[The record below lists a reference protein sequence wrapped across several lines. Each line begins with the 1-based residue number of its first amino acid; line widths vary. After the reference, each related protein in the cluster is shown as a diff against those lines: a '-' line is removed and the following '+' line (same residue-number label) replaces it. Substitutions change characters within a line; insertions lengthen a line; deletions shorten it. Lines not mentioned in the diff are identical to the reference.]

1 MSLLR
6 MLLVL
11 LTLAVAGG
19 ALTACN
25 TIGGAGEDIKAGG
38 DAISDTA
45 DDVKDQ
51 M

>member
-1 MSLLR
+1 MSLFRL
-6 MLLVL
+6 LLVL
-11 LTLAVAGG
+11 MTLAVASGTL
-19 ALTACN
+19 AACN

>member
-1 MSLLR
+1 MSFFR
-6 MLLVL
+6 MFLVL
-11 LTLAVAGG
+11 MTLLLTTS

-45 DDVKDQ
+45 DDVKDK